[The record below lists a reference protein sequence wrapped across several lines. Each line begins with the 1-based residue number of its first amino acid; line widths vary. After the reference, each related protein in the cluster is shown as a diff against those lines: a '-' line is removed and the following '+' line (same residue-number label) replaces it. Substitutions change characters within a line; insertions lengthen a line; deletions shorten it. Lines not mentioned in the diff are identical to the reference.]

1 MLKIPKML
9 AAREIAHLAKTTT
22 AKGKGGNKGWDLDKS
37 TFVWYHDG
45 DSVATGPVY
54 YTPKDA
60 NGVSEKLNGEYYVAI
75 TTNGKTILSCPK
87 TFKDG
92 VEVTKGSSTV
102 APAAAHE
109 DDNTPDP
116 AKKVLQNRQIF
127 IVRDGQ
133 TFNIYGQKVQ

>member
-1 MLKIPKML
+1 M
-9 AAREIAHLAKTTT
+9 
-22 AKGKGGNKGWDLDKS
+22 
-37 TFVWYHDG
+37 
-45 DSVATGPVY
+45 
-54 YTPKDA
+54 
-60 NGVSEKLNGEYYVAI
+60 SEKLNGEYYVAI

-102 APAAAHE
+102 APAAAPE

-127 IVRDGQ
+127 
-133 TFNIYGQKVQ
+133 NIYGQKVQ